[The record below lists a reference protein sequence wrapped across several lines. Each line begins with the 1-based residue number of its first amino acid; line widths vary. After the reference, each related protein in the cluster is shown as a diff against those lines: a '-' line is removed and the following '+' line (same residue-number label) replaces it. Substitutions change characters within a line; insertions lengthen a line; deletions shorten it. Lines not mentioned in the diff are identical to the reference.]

1 MYKSPIDILYNQRTE
16 IDGAIYRAVLDV
28 GINVDKAELL
38 KALEYDRDQYDKGF
52 EDGKADSAVHA
63 LWLADEEMSMYN
75 NCSNCRHTIFLTDYL
90 RNEPPPYCEICGARM
105 DGRG

>member
-52 EDGKADSAVHA
+52 EDGKADSVVHGRWVEKTGRA
-63 LWLADEEMSMYN
+63 MCSVCLDECWADSVLEYN
-75 NCSNCRHTIFLTDYL
+75 
-90 RNEPPPYCEICGARM
+90 YCPNCGARM
-105 DGRG
+105 DL